1 MNNIKK
7 PDSHNFWSGFSLG
20 AVAGGTL
27 LYLFATK
34 KGRKTLHSLLQSS
47 ESLEHDLEGL
57 FQILQ
62 GLTNTPN
69 EENKKEEAK

>member
-1 MNNIKK
+1 MNNKK

-20 AVAGGTL
+20 AVAGGAL
-27 LYLFATK
+27 LYMFATK

-47 ESLEHDLEGL
+47 ETLEHDIEGL

-62 GLTNTPN
+62 EKTTTKT
-69 EENKKEEAK
+69 EEPEKKETK

>member
-1 MNNIKK
+1 MNNKK

-20 AVAGGTL
+20 ALAGGAL

-47 ESLEHDLEGL
+47 ETLEHDLEGL
-57 FQILQ
+57 FNILQ
-62 GLTNTPN
+62 DKATSDLAEN
-69 EENKKEEAK
+69 EKKKESK